1 MQKGYSLQM
10 NKILNQLLNS
20 PFIKTAFEIS
30 KKYKQEFF
38 LVGGAIRDLYINNSI
53 GNDLDFLVES
63 NAGSIASDFSKK
75 YMGSFFCLDNK
86 RGNYRAIINHQCAY
100 HTIDFSTILDGD
112 INRDLM
118 NRDFTINSIALKLN
132 DIFEK
137 DELNLIDPVQGLED
151 FKKKYIRVSS
161 ATSFSQDPVRIL
173 RAVRF
178 SRNFNFT
185 YEPNTLNLIKEMK
198 DHLLVSPWERI
209 RSEFFKI
216 LNLPD
221 ATQSLLE
228 LDRLGLLSL
237 LIPEIESMKGVEQG
251 THHDY
256 DLWEHSLKAVHF
268 AEETLENIKQY
279 FPQYGERLKNYFS
292 DQLESEIQRSQ
303 VLILT
308 AFLHDIGKPLTK
320 IERGKQ
326 IHFYHHDRFGVKIN
340 RRIAKRFMLGRKTIR
355 MITTITRHHMRLLNL
370 YKLET
375 LTDRAKYRFLK
386 DAKDAYL
393 DTLIIGI
400 ADFMATRKSLPGE
413 KKETS
418 FLKFVSHL
426 IDYYYQEFPKSR
438 FKALLNGNEV
448 METLHIKPGEKVGE
462 LLALIENAER
472 EGTISNREEAVKLIT
487 SKHRMKD
494 RR

>member
-1 MQKGYSLQM
+1 MLD
-10 NKILNQLLNS
+10 IILNS

-63 NAGSIASDFSKK
+63 NAGSIASDFSNK
-75 YMGSFFCLDNK
+75 YKGSFFCLDNK
-86 RGNYRAIINHQCAY
+86 RGSYRAIINHQGGY
-100 HTIDFSTILDGD
+100 HTIDFSIIFGGE
-112 INRDLM
+112 INQDLM

-137 DELNLIDPVQGLED
+137 NELNLIDPTEGLED
-151 FKKKYIRVSS
+151 FKKKYIRFSS
-161 ATSFSQDPVRIL
+161 STSFSQDPVRML

-178 SRNFNFT
+178 SRKFNFT
-185 YEPNTLNLIKEMK
+185 YESYTLNSIKEMK
-198 DHLLVSPWERI
+198 DRLLVSPWERI

-221 ATQSLLE
+221 ASQSLLE
-228 LDRLGLLSL
+228 LDKLGILSL
-237 LIPEIESMKGVEQG
+237 LIPEIESMKGMEQG
-251 THHDY
+251 IHHDY
-256 DLWEHSLKAVHF
+256 DLWEHSLKAAHF
-268 AEETLENIKQY
+268 AEETLENIEQY

-303 VLILT
+303 VLVLT
-308 AFLHDIGKPLTK
+308 AFLHDMGKPLTK
-320 IERGKQ
+320 TERGKQ
-326 IHFYHHDRFGVKIN
+326 IHFYQHDRFGVKIN

-355 MITTITRHHMRLLNL
+355 IITTITRHHMRLLNL

-393 DTLIIGI
+393 DTLILGI
-400 ADFMATRKSLPGE
+400 ADFMATRKSSLDE
-413 KKETS
+413 KKEAS
-418 FLKFVSHL
+418 FLKFVNHL

-448 METLHIKPGEKVGE
+448 METLHIKPGKKVGE

-472 EGTISNREEAVKLIT
+472 EGAISNREEAIKLIT
-487 SKHRMKD
+487 SKYRMED
-494 RR
+494 R